1 MALNVRRIPVQIR
14 AEYVFPAVTE
24 VVVVVLYFITDSVS
38 ETDSV
43 FLQVCAY
50 CVFTQ
55 TNT

>member
-24 VVVVVLYFITDSVS
+24 VVVVLYFITDSVS